1 MIGIEQIGMLN
12 QSIYNSLTKEQKDRI
27 EDFSSGDNSP
37 LVRLTEQG
45 IRDYSQL
52 IDLGLES
59 GWLIF
64 NAGELPEVTI
74 GPRKNLYLQLDTY
87 YPFVSKYKYTGHSQL
102 GRVNKSGKSNDYNL
116 LTNNCANATKRCL
129 EYIFNKQDKNFLFTT
144 PGDVRDFAIDK
155 LHGIRIPKGYTYNQ
169 ETDQLKKDNE
179 KGKESILIPVTPKQM
194 KLYRQYILK
203 NKNDRY

>member
-1 MIGIEQIGMLN
+1 MIGIEQIGMPN

-27 EDFSSGDNSP
+27 EDISGGNSS

-45 IRDYSQL
+45 ISDYSQL

-102 GRVNKSGKSNDYNL
+102 GRVNKSGESNDYNL